1 MGNYSSTNFEVLP
14 CVQNDTETCYQP
26 FNQINNAINLVSF
39 ILNILHLLVLCQMT
53 ELRTTKYFWILVNL
67 TLSDIINSVIT
78 PLYFSCKLRVAIFK
92 LSSFATYSL
101 FLTFQGLIGF
111 AVISRY
117 SVLIIA
123 SIERYVAVCRPHDY
137 KTNYI
142 VRKIKMTFGIAILL
156 TFIYSFITCTTHLPG
171 LCWSQLKV
179 VFASGKSSI
188 LAFVLLTIPICS
200 ASLVITI
207 LLVKVWRKLRIMT
220 KKPIGG
226 QRNKTLLAASKYIIW
241 IYVMHQIMN
250 SLLAILVVLQFSIF
264 STFIFILE
272 IVATFCVNLYG
283 IANLILFAYFYPK
296 YVSKIKSILR
306 IDRCSNQVQPD
317 DS

>member
-1 MGNYSSTNFEVLP
+1 MGNYISTNFEILP
-14 CVQNDTETCYQP
+14 CVNNNTEKCYQP
-26 FNQINNAINLVSF
+26 FNQTNNAINSVSF
-39 ILNILHLLVLCQMT
+39 VLNIHLLVLRQMT
-53 ELRTTKYFWILVNL
+53 ELRTTKYFWILVNI
-67 TLSDIINSVIT
+67 TLSDIITSVLT
-78 PLYFSCKLRVAIFK
+78 PLYFSCELRVAIFK
-92 LSSFATYSL
+92 LPPAATYSL

-117 SVLIIA
+117 SVLLIA
-123 SIERYVAVCRPHDY
+123 SIERYVAVCKPHGY

-142 VRKIKMTFGIAILL
+142 VRKIKICFGFALAL
-156 TFIYSFITCTTHLPG
+156 TFIYSFLICVTHLPE

-179 VFASGKSSI
+179 VFASGKSSK
-188 LAFVLLTIPICS
+188 LTFGLLTIPMCS
-200 ASLVITI
+200 TSLVITV
-207 LLVKVWRKLRIMT
+207 LMVKVWKKLKTVT

-241 IYVMHQIMN
+241 IYVMHQILN

-264 STFIFILE
+264 STFTFILE
-272 IVATFCVNLYG
+272 IVATFCVNFYG
-283 IANLILFAYFYPK
+283 IANVIVFAYFHPK

-306 IDRCSNQVQPD
+306 IDRCSNQVQPV